1 MTYTTDELIRF
12 LELELRATWG
22 GQRLIFNTSEKI
34 DNPVV
39 AKAIDLNKTS
49 KVFVFRDF
57 RKQIH
62 QYQQDNNVSGI
73 VWRSVSFQDQTIK
86 FPEVHN
92 QLIPIEG
99 DKDILMEAKQSVID
113 FWQNVSAG
121 MKYYLAGDRNSP
133 ITETGVLE
141 QLYREGEW
149 AELDAG
155 KEEVYLGLC
164 WGNPR
169 EYIYQWAKPESGY
182 HRIIA
187 SHNQPSSINI

>member
-1 MTYTTDELIRF
+1 MTYTTEELIKF

-22 GQRLIFNTSEKI
+22 GQRLIFNTSEKLN
-34 DNPVV
+34 NPVV

-57 RKQIH
+57 RQQIH
-62 QYQQDNNVSGI
+62 QYQQDHQVSGI
-73 VWRSVSFQDQTIK
+73 VWRSVSFLDKSLK

-99 DKDILMEAKQSVID
+99 DKEILIKAKSSVIS
-113 FWQNVSAG
+113 FWREVTQE
-121 MKYYLAGDRNSP
+121 MKYYLARERNSP
-133 ITETGVLE
+133 ITEGLLE

-155 KEEVYLGLC
+155 REEIYLGLC
-164 WGNPR
+164 WGDPR
-169 EYIYQWAKPESGY
+169 EYIYQWARPESGY

-187 SHNQPSSINI
+187 SYSQPSLINI

>member
-1 MTYTTDELIRF
+1 MTYTTEELIKF

-22 GQRLIFNTSEKI
+22 GQRLIFNTSEKLA
-34 DNPVV
+34 NPVV

-57 RKQIH
+57 RQQIH
-62 QYQQDNNVSGI
+62 QYQRDHQVSGV
-73 VWRSVSFQDQTIK
+73 VWRSVSFQDK
-86 FPEVHN
+86 SLEFPEVHN

-99 DKDILMEAKQSVID
+99 DKEILIQAKSSVID
-113 FWQNVSAG
+113 FWREVTQG
-121 MKYYLAGDRNSP
+121 MKYYLAGDRTSAV
-133 ITETGVLE
+133 TDGVLE

-155 KEEVYLGLC
+155 QEEVYLGLC

-169 EYIYQWAKPESGY
+169 EYIYKWAKPESGY

-187 SHNQPSSINI
+187 SRNQPSSINI

>member
-1 MTYTTDELIRF
+1 MTYTTDELIKF

-22 GQRLIFNTSEKI
+22 GQRLIFNASEKL

-57 RKQIH
+57 RQQIH
-62 QYQQDNNVSGI
+62 QYQQDYQVSGI
-73 VWRSVSFQDQTIK
+73 VWRSVSFQDKNLK

-99 DKDILMEAKQSVID
+99 DKEILMKAKSSVID
-113 FWQNVSAG
+113 FWREVTQG
-121 MKYYLAGDRNSP
+121 MKYYLAGDRTSP
-133 ITETGVLE
+133 VTESLLE

-155 KEEVYLGLC
+155 TEEVYLGLC
-164 WGNPR
+164 WGNPQ

-182 HRIIA
+182 HRIIS